1 MAQRVMGLE
10 DTLRT
15 LQQIDPVLVR
25 QARKR
30 MKDDLKPVV
39 AAARGTLPAGPPLSK
54 WVASKRSVVT
64 SGVRRYGERKGSGE
78 GSPLPVWESA
88 RANRRI
94 GIMVQ
99 RKRVKGF
106 TGRRALVALR
116 QTDAAGQAL
125 DMAGKVTST
134 PFSRNLTARFGPP
147 SRGMWPAVEKNRS
160 KIDSSM
166 EKSKRE
172 MEGVINSALRSRSG
186 GYDKGVYEQFRGMG
200 YTHQSSMQYARKY
213 RWI

>member
-1 MAQRVMGLE
+1 MGLE

-15 LQQIDPVLVR
+15 LQRIDPVYYRTAQKNL
-25 QARKR
+25 K
-30 MKDDLKPVV
+30 KDLAPVV
-39 AAARGTLPAGPPLSK
+39 GDIRAQIPGSPPLSH
-54 WVASKRSVVT
+54 WVVPR
-64 SGVRRYGERKGSGE
+64 SGVIDARKTLRHSSSSRFPVYVAASAKRRVG
-78 GSPLPVWESA
+78 VIV
-88 RANRRI
+88 RR
-94 GIMVQ
+94 Q
-99 RKRVKGF
+99 RLKGF

-116 QTDAAGQAL
+116 QSDAAGEVF
-125 DMAGKVTST
+125 DMAGKH
-134 PFSRNLTARFGPP
+134 PNLFGSNLSGKFGMNP
-147 SRGMWPAVEKNRS
+147 SRLMWPMVEKHRS
-160 KIDSSM
+160 TIDSSM